1 MDPELQRKI
10 QETVIDILKHASMDE
25 ITEFK
30 VRATATERLD
40 FDLSHIEH
48 KKFIRGVIESFLLST
63 MDEEGKEAN
72 GNVREDTKE
81 ALQEEH
87 EEVLT
92 KKEVGTDGN
101 RVICKVKSKNPNFL
115 FGR

>member
-1 MDPELQRKI
+1 
-10 QETVIDILKHASMDE
+10 
-25 ITEFK
+25 
-30 VRATATERLD
+30 
-40 FDLSHIEH
+40 
-48 KKFIRGVIESFLLST
+48 